1 MEKKVNSEG
10 YPASCRNCNY
20 WGNRGKIE
28 MQFSNKGNK
37 SKILVGICYNADNK
51 LKFIHTGEKT
61 CCIMTQANA
70 ICDNFKWRIE

>member
-37 SKILVGICYNADNK
+37 SKK
-51 LKFIHTGEKT
+51 KT
-61 CCIMTQANA
+61 FSNV
-70 ICDNFKWRIE
+70 NGSSGFFYSRY